1 MPDPIVWIDGHEVA
15 AESASI
21 SIFDRGLL
29 YGDGCFEVL
38 RTWDGKLVEREA
50 HLLRLAETAAY
61 LQLRWRGVDA
71 VRTAVQSA
79 LRSARTSRGDGAR
92 SDAPDHR
99 VRIVL
104 TRGPGALSVPMR
116 EAGPGREIVI
126 VEEIAPESDA
136 ARGAVQAMRLATVD
150 FDLPRRPGRGHKTLA
165 YLDHVIAKELAREA
179 GADDA
184 IRCSADGHVAEGGTF
199 NLFVVDGEYVR
210 TPHVDQGVL
219 PGIVRARVLRICERL
234 GLPTNVG
241 PIPRLVLAGATEV
254 FATSS
259 IRGVVPV
266 VSIDARALS
275 SGEVTQKVARTFVEE
290 MLAGG

>member
-1 MPDPIVWIDGHEVA
+1 VVADPIVWIDGQEVDVTD
-15 AESASI
+15 ASI

-38 RTWDGKLVEREA
+38 RTWDGVLVDREA
-50 HLLRLAETAAY
+50 HLARLAETAAY
-61 LQLRWRGVDA
+61 LQLTWRGVDA
-71 VRTAVQSA
+71 VRSSVQAA
-79 LRSARTSRGDGAR
+79 LRGARTSGDGPMEN
-92 SDAPDHR
+92 APDHR

-104 TRGPGALSVPMR
+104 TRGPGALSVPLR

-126 VEEIAPESDA
+126 VEEIAVDTDV
-136 ARGAVQAMRLATVD
+136 ARGAVQTMRLATVD

-184 IRCSADGHVAEGGTF
+184 IRCSADGEIAEGGTF

-210 TPHVDQGVL
+210 TPHVEQGVL

-234 GLPTNVG
+234 GIPMNVG
-241 PIPRLVLAGATEV
+241 PISRLVLERASEV

-266 VSIDARALS
+266 VGVDGRVLVR
-275 SGEVTQKVARTFVEE
+275 GPVTEKVTRILIAE
-290 MLAGG
+290 MRGG